1 MRNWECGIKGTIS
14 NCQSVPLQSRLK
26 SVASTSND
34 SGHAMKTFRL
44 QNLEWVPASHEN
56 RESPSV
62 WKKVL
67 LQKADLLEGRVQ
79 MVNWC
84 RMEPEKAFR
93 AHYHEDME
101 EIFIILKG
109 QAKIL
114 VDGEEAE
121 MGKGEAVVIPPR
133 IVHEMKNAGGEDL
146 EYLAVGISQGK
157 GGKTVVV

>member
-1 MRNWECGIKGTIS
+1 
-14 NCQSVPLQSRLK
+14 
-26 SVASTSND
+26 
-34 SGHAMKTFRL
+34 MKIFRL
-44 QNLEWVPASHEN
+44 NDLEWIPASHESPQ
-56 RESPSV
+56 SPSV

-84 RMEPEKAFR
+84 RMEPGKSFR

-109 QAKIL
+109 QAKIR
-114 VDGEEAE
+114 VNGEEAE
-121 MGKGEAVVIPPR
+121 MGEREAVVILPR
-133 IVHEMKNAGGEDL
+133 EVHEMKNPRGEDL

-157 GGKTVVV
+157 GGKTILA

>member
-1 MRNWECGIKGTIS
+1 
-14 NCQSVPLQSRLK
+14 
-26 SVASTSND
+26 
-34 SGHAMKTFRL
+34 MKIFRL
-44 QNLEWVPASHEN
+44 HDLEWIPASHESPQ
-56 RESPSV
+56 SPSV

-84 RMEPEKAFR
+84 RMEPGKSFR

-114 VDGEEAE
+114 VNGEEAE
-121 MGKGEAVVIPPR
+121 MGEREAVVILPR
-133 IVHEMKNAGGEDL
+133 EVHEMKNAGREDL

-157 GGKTVVV
+157 GGKTVLV

>member
-1 MRNWECGIKGTIS
+1 MKIF
-14 NCQSVPLQSRLK
+14 RLK
-26 SVASTSND
+26 D
-34 SGHAMKTFRL
+34 M
-44 QNLEWVPASHEN
+44 EWVPASHESPQ
-56 RESPSV
+56 SPSV

-67 LQKADLLEGRVQ
+67 LQKADLAEGRMQ

-114 VDGEEAE
+114 IGGEEAE
-121 MGKGEAVVIPPR
+121 LGEGDAVVIPPR
-133 IVHEMKNAGGEDL
+133 EVHEMKNVGGEDL
-146 EYLAVGISQGK
+146 EYLAVGISGGK
-157 GGKTVVV
+157 GGKTILA

>member
-1 MRNWECGIKGTIS
+1 MKMYRL
-14 NCQSVPLQSRLK
+14 PLL
-26 SVASTSND
+26 D
-34 SGHAMKTFRL
+34 
-44 QNLEWVPASHEN
+44 WVPASHEDQQA
-56 RESPSV
+56 PSV

-67 LQKADLLEGRVQ
+67 LQKADLIDGRMQ

-84 RMEPEKAFR
+84 RMEPEKAFQ

-114 VDGEEAE
+114 VNGEEAE
-121 MGKGEAVVIPPR
+121 MGEGEAVIILPR
-133 IVHEMKNAGGEDL
+133 EIHQMKNAGEEDL
-146 EYLAVGISQGK
+146 EYLAVGISQGT

>member
-1 MRNWECGIKGTIS
+1 
-14 NCQSVPLQSRLK
+14 
-26 SVASTSND
+26 
-34 SGHAMKTFRL
+34 MKIFRL
-44 QNLEWVPASHEN
+44 NDLEWIPASHESPQ
-56 RESPSV
+56 SPSI

-84 RMEPEKAFR
+84 RMEPGKSFQ

-114 VDGEEAE
+114 VNGEEAE
-121 MGKGEAVVIPPR
+121 MGEREAVVILPR
-133 IVHEMKNAGGEDL
+133 EVHAMKNPRGEDL

-157 GGKTVVV
+157 GGKTILA

>member
-1 MRNWECGIKGTIS
+1 MRIF
-14 NCQSVPLQSRLK
+14 RLK
-26 SVASTSND
+26 E
-34 SGHAMKTFRL
+34 M
-44 QNLEWVPASHEN
+44 EWVPASHEDQ
-56 RESPSV
+56 RSPSV

-67 LQKADLLEGRVQ
+67 LQKADLSGGRVQ

-84 RMEPEKAFR
+84 RMEPEKGFR

-109 QAKIL
+109 HAKIL
-114 VDGEEAE
+114 ADGEETE

-133 IVHEMKNAGGEDL
+133 VVHEMKNVGGEDL

>member
-1 MRNWECGIKGTIS
+1 VKI
-14 NCQSVPLQSRLK
+14 
-26 SVASTSND
+26 
-34 SGHAMKTFRL
+34 FRL
-44 QNLEWVPASHEN
+44 HDLEWIPASHESPQ
-56 RESPSV
+56 SPSV

-84 RMEPEKAFR
+84 RMEPGRSFR

-109 QAKIL
+109 QARIL
-114 VDGEEAE
+114 VNGEEAE
-121 MGKGEAVVIPPR
+121 IGAREAVVILPR
-133 IVHEMKNAGGEDL
+133 EIHQMKNTRGEDL

-157 GGKTVVV
+157 GGKTILA

>member
-1 MRNWECGIKGTIS
+1 MKIF
-14 NCQSVPLQSRLK
+14 RLK
-26 SVASTSND
+26 
-34 SGHAMKTFRL
+34 
-44 QNLEWVPASHEN
+44 NLEWVPASHEN

-67 LQKADLLEGRVQ
+67 LQKADLSEGRVQ

-84 RMEPEKAFR
+84 RMEPEKGFR

-114 VDGEEAE
+114 ADGEEAE
-121 MGKGEAVVIPPR
+121 MGNGDAVVILPR
-133 IVHEMKNAGGEDL
+133 EVHEMKNVGGEDL

-157 GGKTVVV
+157 AGKTILA